1 MNQNIDMKSLEE
13 EYKKTMKELDNLSSY
28 ELNTLI
34 YWKKDIINDIKQTLI
49 LQKTFKNKHEIV
61 ELWNDYDKHWTEDFL
76 HPFLNTTTNGKILC
90 KEDSINY
97 IKTIDN
103 YKDYLLNKE

>member
-1 MNQNIDMKSLEE
+1 MNQNTDMKSLEE
-13 EYKKTMKELDNLSSY
+13 EYKKTMKKLDDLSSN
-28 ELNTLI
+28 ELNNLI
-34 YWKKDIINDIKQTLI
+34 EWKKNIISNIKQTLI

-76 HPFLNTTTNGKILC
+76 HPFLNTTANGKILC

-97 IKTIDN
+97 VKTIDN
-103 YKDYLLNKE
+103 YKDYLLNKK

>member
-1 MNQNIDMKSLEE
+1 MNQNTDMKNLEE
-13 EYKKTMKELDNLSSY
+13 EYKKTMKELDDLSSN
-28 ELNTLI
+28 ELNNLI
-34 YWKKDIINDIKQTLI
+34 EWKKNIISNIKQTLI
-49 LQKTFKNKHEIV
+49 LQKTFKNKREIV
-61 ELWNDYDKHWTEDFL
+61 ELWNDYYKHWTEDFL

-97 IKTIDN
+97 IKTIDK